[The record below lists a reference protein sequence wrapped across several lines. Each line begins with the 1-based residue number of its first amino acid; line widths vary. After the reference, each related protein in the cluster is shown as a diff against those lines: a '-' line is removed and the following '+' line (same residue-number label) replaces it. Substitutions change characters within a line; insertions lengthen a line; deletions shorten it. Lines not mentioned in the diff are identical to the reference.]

1 MALIICCQSCWAY
14 DICTN
19 CSDCTNKIRSAA
31 QGSTVYLSPGQLLNE
46 ITSNGT
52 CIQIQNKSGVTF
64 DCQQYLITGRGRTSN
79 NYAGIS
85 LINASGNTVK
95 NCKIRKFDSALS
107 SESSNDTIY
116 QDNIVEDSCRG
127 IFSEYSNRN
136 VFTGNN
142 IRNCQCEGVGLHD
155 SRDNEFTGNQIR
167 NSSNALSIV
176 RSNNTLVSENI
187 IEDNDVIGI
196 NLVISSDND
205 ISDNRITGST
215 DSYEDYTSYGI
226 EISRLSEGNMIINNT
241 IERNEA
247 GLRFNESSDN
257 IIDANRACY
266 NTIFDISGS
275 PDDNFGD
282 GNTCD
287 KPNGWEDEGTVGCS
301 YPCSGVS
308 TTSTTWTTTST
319 TTTTTLSGAIYCDS
333 CEDCNAKINA
343 SAPGSKVFL
352 ANSIATNDSCILLQ
366 NKSGIALD
374 CQDYTITGSGPTNDH
389 YSGISLINASG
400 STVKN
405 CMIKSFYYSL
415 YTEYSDDANYLN
427 NDIGNGCTAAWIESS
442 NRIEIMGS
450 TIENCKCEGVTLMDC
465 NNSVFS
471 GNEIINSSN
480 AFALVRGYNNQ
491 ITQNVIDNNDV
502 IGMNILLSSNNIIS
516 GNRISNTT
524 DSDSDYISPGIEL
537 SWFCEGNQII
547 NNTIEQNEAGIQFN
561 ESSGNTISANRACN
575 NTITD
580 ISGSSANNSGN
591 GNTCDKPGE
600 WNDTGSF
607 GCTYT
612 CSVATT
618 TSTTT
623 TSSST
628 SSTTSTTQGNCTVP
642 GDYPPCGEISL
653 QEIIDMINKWMAGTA
668 TLGEV
673 IDLINAW
680 AAQP

>member
-52 CIQIQNKSGVTF
+52 CIQIQNKSGITF
-64 DCQQYLITGRGRTSN
+64 DCQQYFITGRGRTSN

-127 IFSEYSNRN
+127 IFGEFSNRN
-136 VFTGNN
+136 VFTGNI

-155 SRDNEFTGNQIR
+155 GRDNEFTGNQIK

-215 DSYEDYTSYGI
+215 DSYEAYTSYGI
-226 EISRLSEGNMIINNT
+226 EISRLSSGNMIINNT

-247 GLRFNESSDN
+247 GLLFNESSDN
-257 IIDANRACY
+257 TINENRACY

-287 KPNGWEDEGTVGCS
+287 KPNGWEDEGTNGCS

-308 TTSTTWTTTST
+308 TTSTTRTTTST

-352 ANSIATNDSCILLQ
+352 TNSIATNDSCILLQ

-374 CQDYTITGSGPTNDH
+374 CQGYVITGGRRNNDYT
-389 YSGISLINASG
+389 GISLINASG
-400 STVKN
+400 ITVKN
-405 CMIKSFYYSL
+405 CVIRNFDYSVWA
-415 YTEYSDDANYLN
+415 EYSDDAVYL
-427 NDIGNGCTAAWIESS
+427 GNTLGDGCTAMYIENS
-442 NRIEIMGS
+442 NRINITGN
-450 TIENCKCEGVTLMDC
+450 IVKNCRCEGVYLLRC
-465 NNSVFS
+465 NNSIFS
-471 GNEIINSSN
+471 GNEITNSSN
-480 AFALVRGYNNQ
+480 ALALARGENNQ
-491 ITQNVIDNNDV
+491 ITQNVIANNEV
-502 IGMNILLSSNNIIS
+502 IGINIVVSSNNIIS
-516 GNRISNTT
+516 GNRVSNSTDILGGWGISLGFLSNNNQIISNT
-524 DSDSDYISPGIEL
+524 IE
-537 SWFCEGNQII
+537 
-547 NNTIEQNEAGIQFN
+547 NNTVGVDNN
-561 ESSGNTISANRACN
+561 ESLGNTINSNRICYN
-575 NTITD
+575 IDTD

-600 WNDTGSF
+600 WNDTGSI
-607 GCTYT
+607 GCAYT
-612 CSVATT
+612 CSAATT

-623 TSSST
+623 TTSST
-628 SSTTSTTQGNCTVP
+628 SSTTTTTQGNCTVP